1 MNNTNKNIFSFISLV
16 SLFLMFSMPFMV
28 SYHKWPESTY
38 YSQMLAFVFGV
49 SSLVVFFKPT
59 KKGFIWAPIIIVP
72 IVLMLLLGLQWFAG
86 IGVYWQETS
95 LGVLYLFWAVMLM
108 LTVKQLT
115 EHIQLETL
123 LKWLAYALLLGGL
136 FNTVVVLLQLF
147 GADDFFWTFARQGKS
162 YTGNLAQVNLLTDY
176 LSLSIISVLYLHVK
190 NQLKANS
197 VYTLVFFFLIALTL
211 TGSRMSWLYIVLIT
225 LSFFMFGRN
234 NVQQTWQKKSWFILW
249 LPLAYGLVQFLLPM
263 LVALIVSNSALIP
276 PVPAERLTAFATLES
291 VRIAMIKEAL
301 DIVSLHPWLGVG
313 WGQYVWYDLIFA
325 DTHTSHTGFVS
336 HTHNLF
342 VQILVECGFFALLAL
357 IIGSLYWLIR
367 LFKQDNTIERWWLLL
382 IGGIIFVHSMLE
394 YPLWYSHFL
403 GVFVVVIALAD
414 KSIALTLNK
423 PVFIKVGAGAVLV
436 ATLSLLVV
444 TTHQYRQIEYWVN
457 QYPNLN
463 DQQRVSMLNH
473 MTTMHQKTLVAE
485 PLHLIL
491 TRAYSILPSKQA
503 PLEYKIEEYERV
515 LHYVQAKEDIYR
527 YVLLLAAN
535 GQLEQATA
543 YLNRAYVRHPAYAK
557 QFALQLQK
565 MLSKPSN
572 QNNPNL
578 LALQQSLS
586 QLMEP

>member
-1 MNNTNKNIFSFISLV
+1 
-16 SLFLMFSMPFMV
+16 
-28 SYHKWPESTY
+28 
-38 YSQMLAFVFGV
+38 
-49 SSLVVFFKPT
+49 
-59 KKGFIWAPIIIVP
+59 
-72 IVLMLLLGLQWFAG
+72 
-86 IGVYWQETS
+86 
-95 LGVLYLFWAVMLM
+95 
-108 LTVKQLT
+108 
-115 EHIQLETL
+115 
-123 LKWLAYALLLGGL
+123 
-136 FNTVVVLLQLF
+136 LLQLF

-503 PLEYKIEEYERV
+503 PLEYKIAEYERV